1 MSCSLQIVKWA
12 CQDSYIQDDVTE
24 KAAEKK
30 EKMSIKELCSP
41 VLHFQ
46 MKLWVSVT
54 FQMNLFTMIIQ
65 GHFVYCLVT
74 GQQVTEQYL
83 P

>member
-1 MSCSLQIVKWA
+1 
-12 CQDSYIQDDVTE
+12 
-24 KAAEKK
+24 
-30 EKMSIKELCSP
+30 MSIKELCSP

-54 FQMNLFTMIIQ
+54 FQMNLFTIIIQ